1 MINAVWDGATLVTD
15 GTVIAAVTAD
25 NELTVDG
32 TRIDV
37 SHTAGALRWQVTG
50 TSAHEEYK
58 IRMRGL
64 ATGNLVAHCGPRS
77 YRARRDS
84 AFSTSRTIVD
94 EEGVVV
100 GRTRPRSGT
109 ELHTE
114 IYDAAPL
121 ADLVFITWALTFMDT
136 PGRTTKI

>member
-1 MINAVWDGATLVTD
+1 MINAVWDGATLVAD

-25 NELTVDG
+25 NQLTVDG

-37 SHTAGALRWQVTG
+37 SHTADALRWQVTG
-50 TSAHEEYK
+50 TSDKEK
-58 IRMRGL
+58 FSIRMRGL
-64 ATGNLVAHCGPRS
+64 GTGNLVAHCGPRS
-77 YRARRDS
+77 YRAQRDS

-100 GRTRPRSGT
+100 ARTRPRRGT

-114 IYDAAPL
+114 LYDAAPL
-121 ADLVFITWALTFMDT
+121 PDLAFITWALTFMDT

>member
-1 MINAVWDGATLVTD
+1 MINAVWDGATLVAD

-25 NELTVDG
+25 NQLTVDG

-37 SHTAGALRWQVTG
+37 CHTAGALRWQVTG
-50 TSAHEEYK
+50 TSQKEK
-58 IRMRGL
+58 FSIRMRGL
-64 ATGNLVAHCGPRS
+64 GTNNLVAHCGPRS
-77 YRARRDS
+77 YRAQRDS

-100 GRTRPRSGT
+100 ARTRPRKGT

-114 IYDAAPL
+114 LYDAAPL
-121 ADLVFITWALTFMDT
+121 PDLAFITWALTFMDT